1 MCSHTLYQ
9 IYKQQRR
16 KKNAHYL
23 IVSRLSS
30 QQPSTTENVAVFI
43 WDSLRSHMPNPDLLY
58 EVKLYETD
66 KNVVVYRGRK
76 TASMQPR
83 KVCADCIS
91 SDSD

>member
-1 MCSHTLYQ
+1 MFTYIVPDLQ
-9 IYKQQRR
+9 TTQKI
-16 KKNAHYL
+16 KKRTPLKCVSL
-23 IVSRLSS
+23 IA